1 MHSEKVLIVCDR
13 GVLDNKAYMTDE
25 EFATML
31 QYIGTNEVTLRD
43 TYDAVS
49 HLVTAAKGTE
59 KFYTT
64 ANNRRRLKMF
74 SRQPPWMIS

>member
-1 MHSEKVLIVCDR
+1 MISVMELILKQKKR
-13 GVLDNKAYMTDE
+13 KMKNMTDE
-25 EFATML
+25 EFAAML

-43 TYDAVS
+43 TYDAVF